1 MYSKTKNMQSEN
13 KITNQGNIIRVTL
26 DLYLFTDDGSY
37 IAYSPAL
44 DMSGYGKTE
53 EEAKESFS
61 IVLEEYVTY
70 GLSKHTLVKDLR
82 EHGWKVRSF
91 KQRKMSAPTFDNMLK
106 TNVIFR
112 DILENKEYRKVSEPF
127 PEVMC

>member
-1 MYSKTKNMQSEN
+1 MQSEN

-44 DMSGYGKTE
+44 DMSGYGNTE